1 MLRQKFLQREFC
13 YDGTLSKYFDFM
25 PVDFRNISKEN
36 FSNWVFSPPTL
47 ILLPFGGFNGIYRN
61 PISNL
66 QPMRIIP
73 KL

>member
-25 PVDFRNISKEN
+25 PVDFRNISQDDVPNKI
-36 FSNWVFSPPTL
+36 FPPPTL
-47 ILLPFGGFNGIYRN
+47 RLLPFGGFSGIYRN
-61 PISNL
+61 PISNF
-66 QPMRIIP
+66 QPVCVIP